1 MLLEV
6 SRLTEFAG
14 GVVKYDR
21 GKVVAGGEFEHT
33 GLLNM
38 PPALLTNAVAKLR
51 GIHEFKRNA
60 VSRYVSEMVKKM
72 LESEDVNPDFE
83 DMYQY
88 QGSKYDQLFEA
99 DYEHVDSEQISNIS
113 KQSQD
118 TSGKAPDDPKL
129 PCPNCD
135 EARLVARKPRKTN
148 DPVIHYGTIASA
160 DRVMRH
166 GTTRE
171 KLRKKYGILC
181 FEMEAA
187 GLMNDFPCL
196 VIRGICDYSDT
207 HKHKIWQRYAAA
219 TAAAYAKE
227 LLEIIQLE
235 KVEMTE
241 DAAKVLEKGM

>member
-1 MLLEV
+1 MMLEV

-38 PPALLTNAVAKLR
+38 PPALLTNAVSKLR
-51 GIHEFKRNA
+51 SQHEFKRNG
-60 VSRYVSEMVKKM
+60 VLRYVSDMVKKM
-72 LESEDVNPDFE
+72 LESEGVNPDFE

-88 QGSKYDQLFEA
+88 PGSDYDQLFEA
-99 DYEHVDSEQISNIS
+99 DYEHEKSE
-113 KQSQD
+113 QD
-118 TSGKAPDDPKL
+118 TSWEGPDDPKL
-129 PCPNCD
+129 PCPNCNK
-135 EARLVARKPRKTN
+135 ARLVARKPRKKN

-227 LLEIIQLE
+227 LLKVIQKE
-235 KVEMTE
+235 AVDKTE
-241 DAAKVLEKGM
+241 DAAEVLEKGE